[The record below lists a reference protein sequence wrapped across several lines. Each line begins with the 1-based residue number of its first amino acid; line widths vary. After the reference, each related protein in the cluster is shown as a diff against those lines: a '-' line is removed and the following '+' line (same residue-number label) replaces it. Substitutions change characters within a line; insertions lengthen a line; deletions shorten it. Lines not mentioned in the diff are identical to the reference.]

1 MRAASRRSK
10 GSIMK
15 GNRKTTAAGIA
26 AILTAAAGIINGW
39 PDAVDWTAAIS
50 AIIAGVGLIMA
61 KDAESRA

>member
-1 MRAASRRSK
+1 
-10 GSIMK
+10 MK

-50 AIIAGVGLIMA
+50 AIIAGIGLVMA
-61 KDAESRA
+61 KDASKGD